1 MSISHKLCI
10 SLGVIC
16 AVLVG
21 ADIYAL
27 GRYRAA
33 TSAGAEYK
41 RQLAETKRQLR
52 ELSFQYDERL
62 ARIEDNNRRAK
73 SIVESMGTGL
83 QRNDGTIQGTISLV
97 RQLRSKIEDLQN
109 LYSNQFDS
117 GTSDRSNNNVEDM

>member
-16 AVLVG
+16 AILVG
-21 ADIYAL
+21 TDIYAL

-73 SIVESMGTGL
+73 STVGSMGEGL
-83 QRNDGTIQGTISLV
+83 RRNDGTVQEAIDLI
-97 RQLRSKIEDLQN
+97 RQLRNQIKDLQD
-109 LYSNQFDS
+109 LYTSQSIDRDS
-117 GTSDRSNNNVEDM
+117 GWSGDNVEDR

>member
-16 AVLVG
+16 AILVG
-21 ADIYAL
+21 TDIYAL

-73 SIVESMGTGL
+73 SIVESMGTEL

-117 GTSDRSNNNVEDM
+117 GTSDRSNNSVEAM